1 MFQPLLG
8 LTPAVASRSWPGLPL
23 ILPHRPWRRRAEVPQ
38 PRQGAPPTLGRLDR
52 TLAIRAVDTGPSETW
67 HETIAPLAGTR
78 RRVVSSAPTQRGAG
92 VAEGQGRG
100 LQRGRRP
107 RRRGP
112 CPPSPPPVGH
122 RAWVR
127 RVVRLPP
134 PLRSRRH
141 DRGPGWGGPVT
152 AVEQGRAH
160 TPEDREGRAP
170 GLPGPVGGGP
180 AVRVHRVRGV
190 SRSPGVG
197 CVGHEARGALHVRW
211 RRRGGDGGPEPTGA
225 PGRGSARDPLAGP
238 PARWFLRPHGV
249 GAGRRGG
256 HRRAHETATSH
267 AGWAAL
273 PRPGSASQAGRQR
286 PPRDRTAPHTPR
298 LVPRGTPPT
307 PLRHHDSRSP
317 RAHRVRRLAT
327 PPPTAPGSL
336 PGGVGEAGEG
346 RAPWKGCVN
355 SCGRVLGDLR
365 EPGLGI
371 VALGEQACSLL
382 RGPGPTDGTVPLYGR
397 RRSSGPGCL
406 EVPRGCRWEES
417 FTSRHQRRLSTW

>member
-92 VAEGQGRG
+92 VAYGQGRG

-225 PGRGSARDPLAGP
+225 PGRGSARDPLACP
-238 PARWFLRPHGV
+238 PARWFLRPPAWGPGAPVGTRLPTGRHRPTPGQRVPSRPPAPTTGPDSASHPTPCPPRHPAHSSPASRQPEPPCTPRAAPRDATADRAGV
-249 GAGRRGG
+249 AARRG
-256 HRRAHETATSH
+256 R
-267 AGWAAL
+267 
-273 PRPGSASQAGRQR
+273 
-286 PPRDRTAPHTPR
+286 
-298 LVPRGTPPT
+298 
-307 PLRHHDSRSP
+307 
-317 RAHRVRRLAT
+317 
-327 PPPTAPGSL
+327 
-336 PGGVGEAGEG
+336 
-346 RAPWKGCVN
+346 
-355 SCGRVLGDLR
+355 
-365 EPGLGI
+365 
-371 VALGEQACSLL
+371 
-382 RGPGPTDGTVPLYGR
+382 
-397 RRSSGPGCL
+397 
-406 EVPRGCRWEES
+406 
-417 FTSRHQRRLSTW
+417 